1 MKAPVSQLARRNLKS
16 GGRGPEPSRGL
27 LNVASGLNLG
37 PGGQAQAQLL
47 ESAPATTPTPAP
59 APEQLANAL
68 LQLSRALPEQ
78 EEMLQKRLK

>member
-16 GGRGPEPSRGL
+16 GGRGPEPGRGL

-47 ESAPATTPTPAP
+47 ESVLPAP
-59 APEQLANAL
+59 PPRPRAAGKCPPPAQ
-68 LQLSRALPEQ
+68 RALPEQ